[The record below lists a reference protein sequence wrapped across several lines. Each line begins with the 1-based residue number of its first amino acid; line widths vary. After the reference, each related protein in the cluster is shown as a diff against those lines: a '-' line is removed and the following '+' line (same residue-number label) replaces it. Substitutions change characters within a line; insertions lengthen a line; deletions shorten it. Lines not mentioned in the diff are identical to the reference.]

1 MNLNQ
6 VLNRKKSHYTS
17 GKVKVYFDKLDDHFI
32 SHLSKAKFAVGC
44 VAWVSSGK
52 IMRAMKEL
60 KAFSLIVNKERH
72 LTESCEPTSHQ
83 TYLKTLLI
91 GPVLKIGAKSY
102 PSAVCCGEFNK
113 TDNPQE
119 PLARMHHKFVV
130 LLNSRKIPIG
140 VWTGSFNLTS
150 NAQTS
155 LENAVYINDPS
166 IAKAYFQE
174 WERVFKISQNIVFP

>member
-1 MNLNQ
+1 MNLNKI
-6 VLNRKKSHYTS
+6 LNRKKSYYSS
-17 GKVKVYFDKLDDHFI
+17 GKIKVYFDNLDDHFI
-32 SHLSKAKFAVGC
+32 SHLKKAKFAVGC
-44 VAWVSSGK
+44 VAWVSSRK
-52 IMRAMKEL
+52 IMIEMKKL
-60 KAFSLIVNKERH
+60 KAFSLVVNTEKH
-72 LTESCEPTSHQ
+72 LTEHCDILSHQ

-102 PSAVCCGEFNK
+102 PSAVCCGEFNQ

-130 LLNSRKIPIG
+130 MLDAKKRPIG
-140 VWTGSFNLTS
+140 VWTGSFNFTS

-155 LENAVYINDPS
+155 LENAVYISDPK

-174 WERVFKISQNIVFP
+174 WKRVFKISQNIVFP